1 MKLTQKLTHKKRAI
15 FLASLSECG
24 NVTKAAEAV
33 GVNRVYLYEVRAE
46 DEAFKKQWEEAAKL
60 GALRLED
67 EARRRAIDGWEEP
80 VWHKGKRCG
89 KVRKYSD
96 TLLIVLLKAHHPDK
110 YAERNKTE
118 HSGSID
124 IAKAIED
131 GRKRANSNA

>member
-1 MKLTQKLTHKKRAI
+1 MKLTHKKRAI

-33 GVNRVYLYEVRAE
+33 GVNRVYLYEVRAK
-46 DEAFKKQWEEAAKL
+46 DEAFAKSWEEAAKL

-80 VWHKGKRCG
+80 VWHKGEMCG
-89 KVRKYSD
+89 KIRKYSD

-131 GRKRANSNA
+131 GRKRANSA

>member
-1 MKLTQKLTHKKRAI
+1 MKLTHKKRAI

-24 NVTKAAEAV
+24 NVTQAAEAA
-33 GVNRVYLYEVRAE
+33 GVNRVYLYEVRAK
-46 DEAFKKQWEEAAKL
+46 DEAFAKSWEEAAKL

-80 VWHKGKRCG
+80 VWHKGQMCG
-89 KVRKYSD
+89 KVQKYSD

-131 GRKRANSNA
+131 GRKRANSA

>member
-1 MKLTQKLTHKKRAI
+1 MKLTHKKRAS

-33 GVNRVYLYEVRAE
+33 GVNRVYLYEVRAK
-46 DEAFKKQWEEAAKL
+46 DEAFAKSWEEAAKI

-80 VWHKGKRCG
+80 VWHKGEMCG
-89 KVRKYSD
+89 KVQKYSD

-131 GRKRANSNA
+131 GRKRANSA